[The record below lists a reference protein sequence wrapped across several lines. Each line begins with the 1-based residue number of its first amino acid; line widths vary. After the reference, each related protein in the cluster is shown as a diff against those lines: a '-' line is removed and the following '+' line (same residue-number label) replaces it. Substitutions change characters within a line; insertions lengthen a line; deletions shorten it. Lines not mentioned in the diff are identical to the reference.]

1 MKYWLVLLTMI
12 TYSHYSLAQSV
23 DSDVE
28 TELSWGQTEEAK
40 IEAQEQAKF
49 LEREKIRKAQ
59 MKKQALKSAEEAKKL
74 EVAAV
79 QQAQITLKEK
89 EKLTAEVKEYQRQIK
104 ENEDR
109 KAKAQ
114 KDIQLSKDEA
124 DRYRRIAQEY
134 KVKRDSSQKELDRLN
149 KEGANIAKW
158 TQEAKIQAL
167 NAKRDAAYATAQ
179 TKQKEAVNEKAL
191 QSGNRIY
198 RGISSEK

>member
-1 MKYWLVLLTMI
+1 MKYWLVLFTMI

-104 ENEDR
+104 VNEDR